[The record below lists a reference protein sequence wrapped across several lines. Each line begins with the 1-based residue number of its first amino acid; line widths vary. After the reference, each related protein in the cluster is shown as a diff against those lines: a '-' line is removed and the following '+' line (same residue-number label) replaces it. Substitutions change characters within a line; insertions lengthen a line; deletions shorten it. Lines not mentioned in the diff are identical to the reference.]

1 MISWTLAHL
10 ISKRESLKVQII
22 CEFSVVCFVNYD
34 NLDLLFLLRSMK
46 YKFSLTISSF
56 HSDTKFCRNMFILTE
71 FLHHIWNIF
80 LLFYIF
86 LSSKMFRGNFHFNE
100 GKVGFTVKGHLENI
114 WLLHFQ
120 KLQTADIL
128 GEHIFKF
135 LTYSC
140 QIQINNSIFKYS
152 NFHHYQNLRIYIG
165 N

>member
-1 MISWTLAHL
+1 MNISPFNKQTGIFESTNNLWILRCVLCKLWQSWLVVPLEIDEIQILFDNFKFPLWHKVLQKYVYFDWILASYL
-10 ISKRESLKVQII
+10 E
-22 CEFSVVCFVNYD
+22 Y
-34 NLDLLFLLRSMK
+34 
-46 YKFSLTISSF
+46 
-56 HSDTKFCRNMFILTE
+56 
-71 FLHHIWNIF
+71 IF
-80 LLFYIF
+80 TFYIF
-86 LSSKMFRGNFHFNE
+86 LSSKMFSGNFHFNE
-100 GKVGFTVKGHLENI
+100 GKIGFTVKGHLENI